1 MLTVVL
7 TREGDVKLRF
17 EDLDATREEAQTLFT
32 LGFRPLDEYWW
43 EWQKPGN
50 GKSQWQTA
58 KSYSKVA
65 KLYLGRRSR
74 VLDYRLL
81 PAASAA

>member
-1 MLTVVL
+1 MLTAVQQPVAVVL
-7 TREGDVKLRF
+7 TRDGDTKLRF
-17 EDLDATREEAQTLFT
+17 EHLDANREEAQMLFA
-32 LGFRPLDEYWW
+32 LGFQPLDEYWW
-43 EWQKPGN
+43 EWAKPG

-74 VLDYRLL
+74 VVDLR
-81 PAASAA
+81 